1 MRRLLLFDVD
11 GTLVDVDGAGRAA
24 VRRALLEVYGETGP
38 VDDFD
43 FHGKTDPAIVRG
55 LLRAGGRD
63 DAWIDGRLD
72 RLWARYLAA
81 LEEELAARDG
91 RVRPCPGVPELLDRL
106 AADGRFELALVTGNV
121 REGAWR
127 KLTAAGV
134 REPFG
139 YGAFGSDAESRDDL
153 PPLALRRAERRTGRA
168 FEPGEVWVVGDTPA
182 DVRCARRSGLR
193 ALAVATGRPGRE
205 ELARHEP
212 DHLLADLTET
222 DRVLD
227 LLAS

>member
-24 VRRALLEVYGETGP
+24 VRCALQEVYGETGP
-38 VDDFD
+38 VDDFE

-55 LLRAGGRD
+55 LLRAGGRE
-63 DAWIDGRLD
+63 DAWIDDRMD
-72 RLWARYLAA
+72 RLWTRYAAA

-91 RVRPCPGVPELLDRL
+91 RVRPCPGVPDLLDRL
-106 AADGRFELALVTGNV
+106 GEDGRFELALVTGNV

-127 KLTAAGV
+127 KLAAAGL
-134 REPFG
+134 REPFR
-139 YGAFGSDAESRDDL
+139 YGAFGSDAESRDEL
-153 PPLALRRAERRTGRA
+153 PPLAMRRAERHTGRA
-168 FEPGEVWVVGDTPA
+168 FDPGEVWVVGDTPA

-193 ALAVATGRPGRE
+193 VLAVATGRPGRE
-205 ELARHEP
+205 ELARHGP
-212 DHLLADLTET
+212 DRLLADLADTGP
-222 DRVLD
+222 VLD